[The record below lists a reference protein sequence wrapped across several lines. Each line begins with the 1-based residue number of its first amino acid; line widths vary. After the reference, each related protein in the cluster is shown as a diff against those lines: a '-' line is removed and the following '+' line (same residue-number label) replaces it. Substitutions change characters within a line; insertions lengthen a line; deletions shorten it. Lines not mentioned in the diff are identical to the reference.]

1 MKKKKTKSV
10 KEFEGWAID
19 RGRLHIYHTIYK
31 KQKNPYAPWLAYK
44 LSREL
49 GEDVPEWVLSYLDS
63 SAKRIN
69 NLDSS
74 KNEKNDLSKALKFKK
89 TKGERSFATEL
100 KQVLKY
106 LPATIDC
113 YMLAKIG
120 DRKKPELKRL
130 ADIFSTVADKLGLE
144 DETVHKYYYRY
155 KNIVPELLKIGS
167 ITRPLAIQ
175 ILRKRYP
182 SIVRS

>member
-1 MKKKKTKSV
+1 MKKKKTKSM
-10 KEFEGWAID
+10 KEFEGWASKLAL
-19 RGRLHIYHTIYK
+19 GQALKSIYEK
-31 KQKNPYAPWLAYK
+31 EKNPYAPWLAYK
-44 LSREL
+44 VYREL
-49 GEDVPEWVLSYLDS
+49 EAPKIPEWILAYFENCSKKMD
-63 SAKRIN
+63 
-69 NLDSS
+69 NLDSHSS
-74 KNEKNDLSKALKFKK
+74 KDDLLKALKFAKPS
-89 TKGERSFATEL
+89 GERSFATEM

-120 DRKKPELKRL
+120 DRKNPELKRM
-130 ADIFSTVADKLGLE
+130 ADIFSTVSDALGL
-144 DETVHKYYYRY
+144 DEAVINKHYYRY

>member
-1 MKKKKTKSV
+1 M
-10 KEFEGWAID
+10 
-19 RGRLHIYHTIYK
+19 H
-31 KQKNPYAPWLAYK
+31 
-44 LSREL
+44 REL
-49 GEDVPEWVLSYLDS
+49 GGEIPEWILAYFENCSKKMD
-63 SAKRIN
+63 
-69 NLDSS
+69 NLDSHSS
-74 KNEKNDLSKALKFKK
+74 KDDLLKALKFAKPS
-89 TKGERSFATEL
+89 GERSFATEM

-120 DRKKPELKRL
+120 DRKNPELKRM
-130 ADIFSTVADKLGLE
+130 ADIFSTVSDALGL
-144 DETVHKYYYRY
+144 DEAVINKHYYRY